1 MIIFV
6 RNKLQKAGLEFIRN
20 KIGQQH
26 KEFNIIQNFNFNIFY
41 ATQKQKIRAKFKSIE
56 GRRKYCISEQIIQ
69 QSNNILYESSLQT
82 NYKNDNI
89 ELEEN
94 PIYYNNRSQAYFQTE
109 ELELALFDCNKALQL
124 NPGFVKAMTNKAQV
138 LYEMGYVQEAIEC
151 LQSINNHTPES
162 EILLNQYQQQSLKTL
177 LDQEELERQMRLL
190 EWLKQG
196 KAIFPKIKIE
206 CYSENYR
213 GVNAKQTISA
223 KEMILFIPKSHMITL
238 EMAKE
243 TSVAKKMIQ
252 FRLDLLSPK
261 HSFLSTFLLQEKL
274 KPNSFWKPYIDIL
287 PQSYPSFP
295 IFFNNSDLEWLKGS
309 PFQKQIKD
317 KLSDLK
323 KDYTDI
329 CSIAPEFSQ
338 YLFNEFC
345 WARMTASSR
354 IFGIN
359 IKSVKT
365 DAFVPLAD
373 MLNHKRPKLTSWCY
387 SDEKQ
392 GFIIETDEKI
402 EKGQMIFDSY
412 GRKCNSRF
420 LLNYGFV
427 VEDNDAN
434 EVNVTVESDQH
445 HPLFKL
451 KEQTIQDSLQWPKT
465 FRLVMDTEENT
476 VIEFMSYIRF
486 LVINDEN
493 QLQLLLNQKGFL
505 NFKPTKTQP
514 IGIYN
519 ELDMW
524 KMIGRIC
531 KKALK
536 QYPTTFE
543 QDQEILKICE
553 LTTNQRNCLILR
565 MGEKEI
571 LKFYQQFSDKMKQL
585 LSNFN
590 QLEINI
596 FFSKED
602 NCKYLNYINKVVM
615 FQNQNDQ

>member
-1 MIIFV
+1 MPPKSRRLELNSNQLKEEGNTAFLNRQYSKAIMLYS
-6 RNKLQKAGLEFIRN
+6 KALQ
-20 KIGQQH
+20 
-26 KEFNIIQNFNFNIFY
+26 
-41 ATQKQKIRAKFKSIE
+41 
-56 GRRKYCISEQIIQ
+56 
-69 QSNNILYESSLQT
+69 
-82 NYKNDNI
+82 
-89 ELEEN
+89 LEEN
-94 PIYYNNRSQAYFQTE
+94 PIFYNNRSQAYLQTD
-109 ELELALFDCNKALQL
+109 ELELALQDCNKALQL
-124 NPGFVKAMTNKAQV
+124 NPSYVKATTNKAQV
-138 LYEMGYVQEAIEC
+138 LYEMGYLQEAIEC

-162 EILLNQYQQQSLKTL
+162 ELLLNQYYSQSLKTL
-177 LDQEELERQMRLL
+177 LDQEELERQKRLL
-190 EWLKQG
+190 EWLKIG

-206 CYSENYR
+206 CYSEDYR
-213 GVNAKQTISA
+213 GVNAKQTINA
-223 KEMILFIPKSHMITL
+223 KELILFIPKSHMITL

-243 TSVAKKMIQ
+243 TSVAKKIIQ

-261 HSFLSTFLLQEKL
+261 HSFLSTFLLQEKFR
-274 KPNSFWKPYIDIL
+274 PNSFWKPYIDIL
-287 PQSYPSFP
+287 PSSYPSFP
-295 IFFNNSDLEWLKGS
+295 IFFNNNDLEWLKGS
-309 PFQKQIKD
+309 QFLKQIKD

-323 KDYTDI
+323 KDYNDI
-329 CSIAPEFSQ
+329 CNVVPEFTQ
-338 YLFNEFC
+338 FQFHEFC

-359 IKSVKT
+359 INGVKT

-402 EKGQMIFDSY
+402 ERGQMIFDSY

-434 EVNVTVESDQH
+434 EVVVIVEADQND
-445 HPLFKL
+445 PLLQL
-451 KEQTIQDSLQWPKT
+451 KEESIKESLQWPKT
-465 FRLVMDTEENT
+465 FRLMMDTDETT
-476 VIEFMSYIRF
+476 VMEFMSYIRF
-486 LVINDEN
+486 LVIRDET
-493 QLQLLLNQKGFL
+493 QLKLLLNQRGSL
-505 NFKPTKTQP
+505 NFKSTKTQP

-519 ELDMW
+519 ELEMW

-536 QYPTTFE
+536 YYPTTFE
-543 QDQEILKICE
+543 QDQEILQICE

-571 LKFYQQFSDKMKQL
+571 LKFYYQFSEKMKQL

-596 FFSKED
+596 FISKEE
-602 NCKYLNYINKVVM
+602 NCKYLNYINKVIM